1 MARDMDRRSD
11 DNFEDDFILMGALM
25 AMMDDDDNDDDWDY
39 DSDDDSDRGWGL
51 EWNEEEGEWAYTEED
66 GEDAPHDEEDD
77 DIDWSFLLDDDEVT
91 IPDFSWEKEDPL
103 ELEDL
108 LGDKRED
115 WM

>member
-25 AMMDDDDNDDDWDY
+25 AMMDNDDDWDDDNDDDWD
-39 DSDDDSDRGWGL
+39 DDNDDDW
-51 EWNEEEGEWAYTEED
+51 
-66 GEDAPHDEEDD
+66 DD
-77 DIDWSFLLDDDEVT
+77 DNGDDWDDDNDDDWDDDNDDDWDDEVT